1 MQTTSREIRGIPF
14 FLLKEYLQ
22 EMGGELVEEDL
33 IQGPG
38 WMVRLSR
45 MDPYQIGSLV
55 IGQTRLDIQIE
66 DDLVDDFF
74 EHLNKKTLR
83 AGG

>member
-1 MQTTSREIRGIPF
+1 MQTISREIRGIPF

-33 IQGPG
+33 IQSPG
-38 WMVRLSR
+38 WIVRLSR
-45 MDPYQIGSLV
+45 MDPYRIGSLV

-66 DDLVDDFF
+66 DDFVDDFF
-74 EHLNKKTLR
+74 EQLNKKTLR

>member
-1 MQTTSREIRGIPF
+1 MQTISREIRGIPF

-22 EMGGELVEEDL
+22 DMGGELVEDDH

-55 IGQTRLDIQIE
+55 IGQTKLDIQIE
-66 DDLVDDFF
+66 DDRVDDFF
-74 EHLNKKTLR
+74 VQLNKKTLR

>member
-1 MQTTSREIRGIPF
+1 MQTISREIRGIPF

-33 IQGPG
+33 IQSPG
-38 WMVRLSR
+38 WIVRLSR
-45 MDPYQIGSLV
+45 MDPYRIGSLV

-66 DDLVDDFF
+66 DELVDDFF
-74 EHLNKKTLR
+74 EQLNKKTLR

>member
-1 MQTTSREIRGIPF
+1 MQTISREIRGIPF

-22 EMGGELVEEDL
+22 EMGGELVEENL
-33 IQGPG
+33 IQNPG
-38 WMVRLSR
+38 WIVRLSR
-45 MDPYQIGSLV
+45 MDPYRIGSLV

-66 DDLVDDFF
+66 DDIVDDFF
-74 EHLNKKTLR
+74 EQLNKKTLR